1 MRFEELKKGFW
12 GYQKESVL
20 RYIAAQEESFSQRLL
35 EKDDHA
41 KQAVL
46 QSQARIQELE
56 QEVREL
62 REELAQL
69 RRHQDQIPNALLD
82 ARASAQALRDQAN
95 AQEQIA
101 RENLRRALEADL
113 SELAGYRERIQ
124 SLGKAIR
131 EALEQMEQQ
140 SQALQ
145 EAADGL
151 AQENPSGNLQ
161 LFA

>member
-113 SELAGYRERIQ
+113 SELSNSPRRSRRRQTGWPRKTPLGICSYSHKRQERVNR
-124 SLGKAIR
+124 A
-131 EALEQMEQQ
+131 
-140 SQALQ
+140 
-145 EAADGL
+145 
-151 AQENPSGNLQ
+151 
-161 LFA
+161 

>member
-101 RENLRRALEADL
+101 RENLHRALEADL

-124 SLGKAIR
+124 SLGQAIR